1 MAAKGPVQDSREYQR
16 MQRRKFGAM
25 VFAAA
30 VALMPV
36 GPVSGAPAALGLHVK
51 PCTQGKAKL
60 PALCG
65 TFGVYENR
73 ATQSGRVIAIKFI
86 VVKAAHPTNKA
97 IAIIAGGPGE
107 SATPYAAYVAD
118 GDFRQVTPLLNS
130 YNIVL
135 MDDRGMGGSNGLPC
149 SLTPASEPASYFR
162 DLFPSKLVTACRTKY
177 AATSDL
183 ALFNTNYATDDLND
197 IRAALGYP
205 KLVLDGGSYGTF
217 FSLIYMRRHPQSVE
231 SAVLNGVDPP
241 GFQPLPGEPMG
252 VQRALDDLIAK
263 CKRDATCNAHFPTF
277 GAQFYALVARL
288 NKGPIPVTLVLKKG
302 AAPVTVQLSKDVFVD
317 RLRQTLYDPA
327 VASAIPYVIDR
338 ASRGDTAPL
347 ATLINVVAVGLD
359 EDITTGAWL
368 SYTCAEGIPFLDPSA
383 VSYAAAHSFA
393 SDLRIEQQRQAC
405 AIWNVP
411 AMPASFNDPVRSD
424 AQVLIISGSDDPA
437 TPPRYAASAVRYLP
451 NAKIV
456 LVQGAGH
463 GTETK
468 CVDKL
473 FLQFVRAQST
483 KGLNVNGCSSAFTV
497 PKFIIDAKDFENLTG

>member
-1 MAAKGPVQDSREYQR
+1 MR
-16 MQRRKFGAM
+16 MQRRTFGVM
-25 VFAAA
+25 VFVAAA
-30 VALMPV
+30 MLMPA
-36 GPVSGAPAALGLHVK
+36 GAVSGAPAALGLHMK
-51 PCTQGKAKL
+51 PCTQGKTKL

-73 ATQSGRVIAIKFI
+73 AAQSGRIVAINFV
-86 VVKAAHPTNKA
+86 VVKAAHPTNRA
-97 IAIIAGGPGE
+97 MAIIAGGPGE

-118 GDFRQVTPLLNS
+118 GNFRQVTPLLDR

-149 SLTPASEPASYFR
+149 SLTPASDPASYFR
-162 DLFPSKLVTACRTKY
+162 DLFPSDLVSACRTKF
-177 AATSDL
+177 AAANDL
-183 ALFNTNYATDDLND
+183 ADYNTNYATDDLND
-197 IRAALGYP
+197 LRAALGYP

-231 SAVLNGVDPP
+231 SAVLDGVDPP

-263 CKRDATCNAHFPTF
+263 CKRDTVCNAHFPTF
-277 GAQFYALVARL
+277 GAQFSALIARL
-288 NKGPIPVTLVLKKG
+288 NTGPIPVALVVKKG
-302 AAPVTVQLSKDVFVD
+302 AAPVTVQLSKAVFVD
-317 RLRQTLYDPA
+317 RLRQTLYDPGAAAA
-327 VASAIPYVIDR
+327 VPFVIDH
-338 ASRGDTAPL
+338 ASHGDTAPL

-393 SDLRIEQQRQAC
+393 SDLRIEAQRAAC

-411 AMPASFNDPVRSD
+411 AMPASFNEPVRSD
-424 AQVLIISGSDDPA
+424 APVLIISGSDDPA
-437 TPPRYAASAVRYLP
+437 TPPRYAASAAKYLP
-451 NAKIV
+451 NARIV

-463 GTETK
+463 ATETT

-473 FLQFVRAQST
+473 FGQFVRAQSA
-483 KGLNVNGCSSAFTV
+483 KGLDVHGCSSAFTV
-497 PKFIIDAKDFENLTG
+497 PTFIIDTKGFENLTD